1 MAARFVNILF
11 RPLVLG
17 LMIALMASGSVVAQD
32 DDFQRNRVFFGDTV
46 GGVSIDTNGVLS
58 GQMKKLN
65 DQMRD
70 KLVAGLQSA
79 DQDILKKTNM
89 RMVSVNGLN
98 EVIANAVAEGKP
110 LPAEAQFMAGLQRI
124 EYIVLAP
131 EKNDIVLA
139 GPGEG
144 WKVDENGLV
153 VGKTT
158 NMPVL
163 RLEDFLVAMR
173 SVDAARQ
180 GQGIS
185 VSIDPTPEGV
195 QKLQRLYRQIG
206 NFRPDLKGEVENA
219 MGPQQIRLTGVPA
232 DSRFSQV
239 LVAADYKMK
248 RLSMGLE
255 ASPIADMPSLLE
267 IAQEKNVRFKKS
279 APRFW
284 MECNYKP
291 VAKSADGN
299 VWQLRG
305 QGVRTLTEE
314 GFFDKLGQAVDKK
327 GKTNKFAQKWA
338 DTMTAR
344 FDELSQA
351 EPVFRE
357 LRNVMDLAVVAAIIK
372 SQDLMQKVSCE
383 ADAIQGRQPVSIP
396 SWNVPKTV
404 PTECSFVRLNRAWLV
419 TASGGVQVDSWSVAM
434 NSETVESLASV
445 HKTAV
450 AKTADRWWWN
460 AN

>member
-1 MAARFVNILF
+1 MAARFVNNLF
-11 RPLVLG
+11 RPMAMG
-17 LMIALMASGSVVAQD
+17 LMVALMISGSVVAQD
-32 DDFQRNRVFFGDTV
+32 GTDRVFFGDVV
-46 GGVSIDTNGVLS
+46 GGVNIDTNGVLS

-65 DQMRD
+65 PELRDQ
-70 KLVAGLQSA
+70 LIANLNSA
-79 DQDILKKTNM
+79 DQDILKQTNM
-89 RMVSVNGLN
+89 RMVSINGLN
-98 EVIANAVAEGKP
+98 EILAKSVAEGKP

-124 EYIVLAP
+124 EYVILSP
-131 EKNDIVLA
+131 ENNDIILA

-144 WKVDENGLV
+144 WKVDENGMV
-153 VGKTT
+153 VGQHS

-173 SVDAARQ
+173 TVDAARQ

-185 VSIDPTPEGV
+185 VSIDPTQEGV
-195 QKLQRLYRQIG
+195 QKLQQLYQQID
-206 NFRPDLKGEVENA
+206 NFRPDLKDEVENA
-219 MGPQQIRLTGVPA
+219 MGPQQISLTGVPA
-232 DSRFSQV
+232 DSRFSQI

-255 ASPIADMPSLLE
+255 QAPIDNMPSLLE
-267 IAQEKNVRFKKS
+267 MAQQKNVRFKKS

-284 MECNYKP
+284 MECNYQP
-291 VAKSADGN
+291 VAKSADN
-299 VWQLRG
+299 RVWQLRG

-314 GFFDKLGQAVDKK
+314 GFFTKTGQAVDQK
-327 GKTNKFAQKWA
+327 GKTNKYAQKWA
-338 DTMTAR
+338 DAMTER
-344 FDELSQA
+344 FEELAQA

-357 LRNVMDLAVVAAIIK
+357 LRNVMDMAVVAAIIK
-372 SQDLMQKVSCE
+372 SQDLMDKVACE

-419 TASGGVQVDSWSVAM
+419 TASGGVQVDSWSVA
-434 NSETVESLASV
+434 SRTETVESLASV

-450 AKTADRWWWN
+450 TKTVDRWWWN